1 MDKYI
6 STNTSPFFAFNIWNI
21 ESAKAV
27 MDGAF
32 KMQRDVILQTS
43 VKAFDFLDKSALRWF
58 VDKYRREKAARK
70 GCSRSAQKAA
80 CALFWLNFSLKS
92 IIINKNLP
100 ENGRVRTGEF
110 GK

>member
-6 STNTSPFFAFNIWNI
+6 NTNTSPFFAFNIWSI

-43 VKAFDFLDKSALRWF
+43 VKAFDSLDKSALRWF
-58 VDKYRREKAARK
+58 VDKYRREK
-70 GCSRSAQKAA
+70 GIQ
-80 CALFWLNFSLKS
+80 
-92 IIINKNLP
+92 
-100 ENGRVRTGEF
+100 VY
-110 GK
+110 